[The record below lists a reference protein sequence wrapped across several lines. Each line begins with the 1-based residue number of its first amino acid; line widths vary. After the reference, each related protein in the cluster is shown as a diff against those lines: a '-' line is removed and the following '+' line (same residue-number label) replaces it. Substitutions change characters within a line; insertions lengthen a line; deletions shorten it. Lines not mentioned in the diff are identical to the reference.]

1 MRGGIVMKVTG
12 RWGGSR
18 NDQTGAGY
26 GIRIR
31 ERDRKRHF
39 DPDSTEVTVDLDGQE
54 EVAVDLT
61 PSFWRSCIE
70 LRSPRIGAWM
80 LREGLAPWPTGH
92 PPELELEPLGDA
104 RFRLYK

>member
-1 MRGGIVMKVTG
+1 MRVVG
-12 RWGGSR
+12 WSNGSP
-18 NDQTGAGY
+18 NNLTGAGF
-26 GIRIR
+26 GIRISRQDR
-31 ERDRKRHF
+31 EQSF
-39 DPDSTEVTVDLDGQE
+39 EPNWQTVIVDLDGQDD
-54 EVAVDLT
+54 VAINVS